1 MQENNSEILLYKTE
15 DGEIKIDVY
24 FEEETVWLTQ
34 DQLSEL
40 FGKAKSTINEHIKH
54 ILKKES

>member
-24 FEEETVWLTQ
+24 FAV
-34 DQLSEL
+34 DN
-40 FGKAKSTINEHIKH
+40 F
-54 ILKKES
+54 

>member
-24 FEEETVWLTQ
+24 FNTDNLWLTQ
-34 DQLSEL
+34 KLMAEL
-40 FGKAKSTINEHIKH
+40 F
-54 ILKKES
+54 LRLFVY